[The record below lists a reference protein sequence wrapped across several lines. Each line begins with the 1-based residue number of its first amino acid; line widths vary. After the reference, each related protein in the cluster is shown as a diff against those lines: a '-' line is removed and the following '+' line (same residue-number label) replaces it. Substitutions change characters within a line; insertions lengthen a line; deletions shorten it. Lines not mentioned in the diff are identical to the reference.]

1 MPTEIKWED
10 LKDYKG
16 KFVIMEYRGHME
28 EILVEYF
35 ENNVLGITAG
45 ENKRYLTI
53 NPEWKDKPEIKIYIN
68 DEDVTIIGDSST
80 TTTSYGFNFNGFKCI
95 RPTPPSLQP
104 S

>member
-1 MPTEIKWED
+1 MPIEINWED

-16 KFVIMEYRGHME
+16 KAVIMEYKGHME

-53 NPEWKDKPEIKIYIN
+53 NPEWKDKPEIKIY
-68 DEDVTIIGDSST
+68 S
-80 TTTSYGFNFNGFKCI
+80 NG
-95 RPTPPSLQP
+95 
-104 S
+104 